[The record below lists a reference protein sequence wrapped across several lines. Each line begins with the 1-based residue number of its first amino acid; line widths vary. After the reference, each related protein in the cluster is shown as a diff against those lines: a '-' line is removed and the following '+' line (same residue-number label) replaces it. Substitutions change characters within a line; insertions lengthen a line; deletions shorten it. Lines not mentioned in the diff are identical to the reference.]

1 VADLEPVVEYAR
13 TRDGVNIAYVAAG
26 SGPFFVVLPNPP
38 VSHIGLDSGMPDA
51 VNWFERLAA
60 HWRVVRYDCR
70 GAGLSDRD
78 VGEISF
84 DAYCEDLEAVLDKV
98 GAERFVLFAQF
109 NGGPLAL
116 HYAAHH
122 PERVSHLILHHTFSR
137 YSDYLEMPQ
146 IRLINA
152 LAACDWQ
159 LYARVVAHIAMDW
172 RKGSRA
178 REKAK
183 LIESAVDP
191 EMFACVNEKLSTVD
205 VTADLATLSVP
216 TLVLHHRDFDL
227 IDVAMSRNLAS
238 EICAAQLVVLDGNG
252 GLTRSHEAQ
261 NTVDVINRFVHGD
274 NGNAHRH
281 AMHAYDEDLQGRLSA
296 RELEVLNDLVTGL
309 KSKEIATKLGI
320 SVHTVERHIANIYH
334 KTGARSRAAAAS
346 YAVKRGMVG
355 DVSERPTPARAG
367 EARPWEAEPHW
378 LD

>member
-1 VADLEPVVEYAR
+1 VADLEPAVEYAR
-13 TRDGVNIAYVAAG
+13 TSDGVNIAHVASG

-51 VNWFERLAA
+51 VNWFERLSAR
-60 HWRVVRYDCR
+60 WRVVRYDCR

-78 VGEISF
+78 IGDITFE
-84 DAYCEDLEAVLDKV
+84 DYCADLEAVLEKV

-116 HYAAHH
+116 HFASRH

-159 LYARVVAHIAMDW
+159 LYSRVVAHIAMDW

-191 EMFACVNEKLSTVD
+191 ETFARVNDMLSTID
-205 VTADLATLSVP
+205 LTPSLATLRVP

-227 IDVAMSRNLAS
+227 IDVSMSRNLAS
-238 EICAAQLVVLDGNG
+238 RICDAKLVLLEGIG
-252 GLTRSHEAQ
+252 GLTRGHEAQ
-261 NTVDVINRFVHGD
+261 SALDVINRFVHGD
-274 NGNAHRH
+274 EGPVYR
-281 AMHAYDEDLQGRLSA
+281 YDSHVYDDDLRDRLSA
-296 RELEVLNDLVTGL
+296 REIEVLNDLVTGL

-346 YAVKRGMVG
+346 YAVKRGMLG
-355 DVSERPTPARAG
+355 DVLERQPIARPI
-367 EARPWEAEPHW
+367 EARSWETEPHW